1 MIIDISLFF
10 ECSLSDFHDIF
21 TYYCLTQA
29 EGGERQRELDEV
41 EVKFQDSL
49 RTQGKVSDRD
59 IRHMMQLHQDQMN
72 EYESK

>member
-1 MIIDISLFF
+1 M
-10 ECSLSDFHDIF
+10 
-21 TYYCLTQA
+21 
-29 EGGERQRELDEV
+29 

-72 EYESK
+72 EYESKSISRGAKCNTRPMNKV